1 MNNKKFLD
9 LTREAGF
16 VVWGKEDWGPGPE
29 YVDWSCDYDKE
40 LEALCELI
48 VRRCASKVRH
58 IEMSGGGNI
67 GDVILYDF
75 DLSASTGSKLSA

>member
-9 LTREAGF
+9 LAKEAGF

-40 LEALCELI
+40 LE
-48 VRRCASKVRH
+48 S
-58 IEMSGGGNI
+58 
-67 GDVILYDF
+67 
-75 DLSASTGSKLSA
+75 LS